1 MGRTRYLV
9 AVAATVAVIGCGD
22 DSAED
27 VGGIERDLAAGAE
40 EDTGTRDVT
49 VDCPEDVEEGD
60 VCQLTAP
67 GGLKAEVRV
76 TRLDGEAEGT
86 VEQP

>member
-1 MGRTRYLV
+1 MGRTRYLIVIAAAV
-9 AVAATVAVIGCGD
+9 AVLGCGD
-22 DSAED
+22 DSSVD
-27 VGGIERDLAAGAE
+27 VGAIERDLAAGVE

-76 TRLDGEAEGT
+76 TGLDGKAEGT

>member
-1 MGRTRYLV
+1 MGRTRYLIVIAAAV
-9 AVAATVAVIGCGD
+9 AVLGCGD
-22 DSAED
+22 DSSVD
-27 VGGIERDLAAGAE
+27 VGGIERDLAAGVE

-49 VDCPEDVEEGD
+49 VDCPEDVDEGD
-60 VCQLTAP
+60 VCQLSAP